1 MKDPRPPWDDYFL
14 GIAMAV
20 AARADCRR
28 ARYGAVLVDWNQ
40 RIISTGYNGGPRGG
54 PSCLNGRCPRGM
66 MTAKEIAHNA
76 ADYSNCIALHA
87 EANCIAYAR
96 TDCKDATLY
105 LAEAS
110 GSHRPP
116 CDGCAKLINAAG
128 IRLVILGDGTR
139 LRVTPNGL
147 MA

>member
-1 MKDPRPPWDDYFL
+1 MTSPRPPWDEYFL

-54 PSCLNGRCPRGM
+54 PSCLSGRCPRGM
-66 MTAKEIAHNA
+66 LTDLQIAHNA

-96 TDCKDATLY
+96 TDSEDATLY
-105 LAEAS
+105 LAEA
-110 GSHRPP
+110 GGNHRPP
-116 CDGCAKLINAAG
+116 CDGCAKLVNAAG
-128 IRLVILGDGTR
+128 IELVVLGDGTR
-139 LRVTPNGL
+139 LRVTPHGL